1 MNALGIKAVALTGGI
16 ASGKSLAAQRFA
28 ELGVTVIDSDLIA
41 REIVEPGEPALDEII
56 ARFGPGILQAD
67 GRLDRAALR
76 HIVFADPAARRDLE
90 AITHPRIRALMRSRS
105 SRAQGP
111 YHLHVIPL
119 LTESGRAKEFD
130 RVLLIDCDPAVQK
143 ARLMQRDGSD
153 GREASAILAA
163 QASRAERL
171 AIADD
176 ILVNDGRPEDLLAG
190 VDALHRQY
198 LARWASQTD

>member
-1 MNALGIKAVALTGGI
+1 MNVVGTKAVALTGGI

-41 REIVEPGEPALDEII
+41 REIVEPGQPALDDIV

-67 GRLDRAALR
+67 GRLDRTALR

-90 AITHPRIRALMRSRS
+90 AITHPRIRALMRTRS
-105 SRAQGP
+105 STAQGP

-119 LTESGRAKEFD
+119 LTESGRAEEFE

-153 GREASAILAA
+153 EREAAAILAA
-163 QASRAERL
+163 QASRAGRI

-176 ILVNDGRPEDLLAG
+176 ILVNDGAPEDLLAG

-198 LARWASQTD
+198 LARWASPTD